1 MNRRELLRWVGG
13 AAMIGAPLYVARRL
27 VMGAMD
33 TDRGALATAERTN
46 RSIEQGLVTTRELEY
61 DGDLTAESA
70 WPTYKIA
77 PSTPIAPP
85 GWKLK
90 IGGMVER
97 PLALSLDELMAM
109 EKRTL
114 RLEHHC
120 VEGWSAIAEWTG
132 VPLRE
137 IAKRAGA
144 KNTDCVEFNSF
155 DTPTR
160 GRAYWSSWDLE
171 SALHPETLVA
181 FGMNGKPLSP
191 KHGAPVRIYSPLK
204 LGYKNVKHLT
214 EINFLDQMTG
224 GYWENEGYEWFGG
237 V

>member
-1 MNRRELLRWVGG
+1 MNRRELLKWFGG
-13 AAMIGAPLYVARRL
+13 AAMIGAPLVIARKL
-27 VMGAMD
+27 VKGAMD
-33 TDRGALATAERTN
+33 TETGPLATAERGN
-46 RSIEQGLVTTRELEY
+46 RVLEQGLVTSRELTY
-61 DGDLTAESA
+61 DGELTPESA

-85 GWKLK
+85 GWRLK

-97 PLALSLDELMAM
+97 PLSLTLDELMKM
-109 EKRTL
+109 ETRTFK
-114 RLEHHC
+114 LEHHC

-137 IAKRAGA
+137 LAKRAGA
-144 KNTDCVEFNSF
+144 RNVDCVEFNSF
-155 DTPTR
+155 DIPKQ
-160 GRAYWSSWDLE
+160 GRPYWSSWDRE
-171 SALHPETLVA
+171 SALHPETLIA

-191 KHGAPVRIYSPLK
+191 KHGAPVRLYSPMK

-214 EINFLDQMTG
+214 DINFLDALTG